1 MERIK
6 DYNKLKDEC
15 VEWLRKWFDE
25 NGKGCNAVI
34 GISGGK
40 DSTIVAK
47 LCVEALGKDRVIG
60 VLMPNGVQKDI
71 NDSIDICKLF
81 DIKYYIIDIENAY
94 NSIIKQV
101 GDFIKFKTTTKLSEP
116 SLQTKQN
123 LPPRLRMSTLYAVS
137 QSFNGRVVGTSNASE
152 NYIGYCTRYG
162 DNAADVEPIANLT
175 VTEVKKLGH
184 ALDIPYKYVE
194 KTPADGLP
202 ESCSDEEKFG
212 FSYTML
218 DDFICGNYENVPT
231 DIQAK
236 INGMH
241 MRNLFKINRVMI
253 DTFMPDDIFEWQYG
267 SLNSYQ
273 EFIDD
278 IEVHDWLNDNQENG
292 GF

>member
-6 DYNKLKDEC
+6 NYTKLKYEC
-15 VEWLRKWFDE
+15 IQWLRKWFEE

-40 DSTIVAK
+40 DSTVVAK

-60 VLMPNGVQKDI
+60 VLMPNGEQKDI
-71 NDSIDICKLF
+71 DDSINICKLF
-81 DIKYYIIDIENAY
+81 DIKYYIIDIEAAY
-94 NSIIKQV
+94 NSLIKQV
-101 GDFIKFKTTTKLSEP
+101 GDFVHFVDKSGEV

-152 NYIGYCTRYG
+152 NYIGYCTAWG
-162 DNAADVEPIANLT
+162 DQVSDVEPIANLT

-184 ALDIPYKYVE
+184 ALGIPSQFVE

-202 ESCSDEEKFG
+202 ESCPDEEKFG
-212 FSYTML
+212 FSYATL
-218 DDFICGNYENVPT
+218 DDFICDNVENIPDDVKE
-231 DIQAK
+231 K

-241 MRNLFKINRVMI
+241 TRNLFKINRVMI
-253 DTFMPDDIFEWQYG
+253 DTFMPEDVFEWQFG
-267 SLNSYQ
+267 PLDSYQ
-273 EFIDD
+273 DFLDE
-278 IEVHDWLNDNQENG
+278 IEAHDWLNDSQENG